1 MKIASTLLIV
11 ALVTSIV
18 MLIKEFIDAKKE
30 NRKVNPIRIGVYG
43 TIIGCA
49 SVVIVVFLFLLLITL
64 AIVVNM

>member
-1 MKIASTLLIV
+1 
-11 ALVTSIV
+11 

-49 SVVIVVFLFLLLITL
+49 SVVIVGFLFLLLITL